1 MGDIKT
7 RFSLEGEQQFKSAM
21 TNAANAIKVLNSEQK
36 LAKAQFQN
44 TGDAERYA
52 AQQATI
58 LQQKIEQQRG
68 AVKAAEQAIKQLTD
82 NGVSPAS
89 RQFQQWQMKL
99 NNAQTELEKMQ
110 TELQN
115 VNSTMQETSN
125 AANEAGDA
133 VESIGKNVS
142 YDTVI
147 NGISKITGAMES
159 AARKAAELAGELITT
174 MKDAAA
180 WADDL
185 ATQATVYGIDAATLQ
200 RMRYTADLLDTS
212 VESIMKS
219 RQKLINNMV
228 YGNED
233 IQQSFKKLGITTQEF
248 MEGKYG
254 PVSTGYRDWADVF
267 WEVGDALSR
276 MDDFEEAS
284 ALATKLLGK
293 SWAELLPLF
302 DNDWAE
308 KGYKSAREYYEATM
322 ESWDVVSNE
331 NVAKL
336 TALDDAVHRMDNE
349 FTTLKNTV
357 LAEIA
362 PGFETLATAA
372 SDLLSEFNK
381 YLATDEGQQKLAD
394 LSEAVVELFSE
405 ITDLDFGTA
414 MDTAKGALN
423 SLTSGLKW
431 IKSNWKTVETGL
443 RGLGLAFGLLKISE
457 GVLTFMQLLAAG
469 KFLFGTSAA
478 AEAAAAGTSAGT
490 AWGAAF
496 AAAVMK
502 AAPWLA
508 FAYTLLN
515 PAASASNDLD
525 VMFDEGTGRLTTAG
539 WQDYNNAL
547 SRFASTGEHDWNG
560 WIDDLLMVGEIFEGL
575 PDISV
580 DENAVNAIARWRMTQ
595 DMDALISELES
606 LGYVR
611 KKTDA
616 ELRGSTAPEAVNA
629 QVNADGSATL
639 YDANGNEVGYTF
651 AKSDKTFKKD
661 RRTGEL
667 TEKFDYRIPESDEV
681 VRMTKAQAEAV
692 ETFWDVW
699 RESSDIS
706 DEDWSAYENAFK
718 GQEALFDQIDQMIT
732 DLYQRH
738 SKESGGF
745 DEGLPKDLF
754 TVEAEPVLPADAN
767 SKLQGMLNQF
777 SLMASVSLVPSF
789 GGLNYVKHANG
800 LPYVPFNGYPAIL
813 HRGERVLTARE
824 ATNYNSSSN
833 VYVET
838 MNMNGGVDA
847 QALADAMSARNKR
860 VSAGF
865 GW

>member
-1 MGDIKT
+1 M
-7 RFSLEGEQQFKSAM
+7 
-21 TNAANAIKVLNSEQK
+21 
-36 LAKAQFQN
+36 
-44 TGDAERYA
+44 
-52 AQQATI
+52 
-58 LQQKIEQQRG
+58 
-68 AVKAAEQAIKQLTD
+68 
-82 NGVSPAS
+82 
-89 RQFQQWQMKL
+89 
-99 NNAQTELEKMQ
+99 
-110 TELQN
+110 
-115 VNSTMQETSN
+115 
-125 AANEAGDA
+125 
-133 VESIGKNVS
+133 
-142 YDTVI
+142 
-147 NGISKITGAMES
+147 
-159 AARKAAELAGELITT
+159 
-174 MKDAAA
+174 
-180 WADDL
+180 
-185 ATQATVYGIDAATLQ
+185 
-200 RMRYTADLLDTS
+200 
-212 VESIMKS
+212 
-219 RQKLINNMV
+219 
-228 YGNED
+228 
-233 IQQSFKKLGITTQEF
+233 
-248 MEGKYG
+248 
-254 PVSTGYRDWADVF
+254 
-267 WEVGDALSR
+267 
-276 MDDFEEAS
+276 
-284 ALATKLLGK
+284 
-293 SWAELLPLF
+293 
-302 DNDWAE
+302 
-308 KGYKSAREYYEATM
+308 
-322 ESWDVVSNE
+322 
-331 NVAKL
+331 
-336 TALDDAVHRMDNE
+336 
-349 FTTLKNTV
+349 
-357 LAEIA
+357 
-362 PGFETLATAA
+362 
-372 SDLLSEFNK
+372 
-381 YLATDEGQQKLAD
+381 
-394 LSEAVVELFSE
+394 
-405 ITDLDFGTA
+405 
-414 MDTAKGALN
+414 
-423 SLTSGLKW
+423 
-431 IKSNWKTVETGL
+431 
-443 RGLGLAFGLLKISE
+443 
-457 GVLTFMQLLAAG
+457 
-469 KFLFGTSAA
+469 
-478 AEAAAAGTSAGT
+478 
-490 AWGAAF
+490 
-496 AAAVMK
+496 
-502 AAPWLA
+502 
-508 FAYTLLN
+508 LN

-616 ELRGSTAPEAVNA
+616 ELRGSTGSEVRNA
-629 QVNADGSATL
+629 QENADGSATI

-651 AKSDKTFKKD
+651 AKSDKFYN

-667 TEKFDYRIPESDEV
+667 IEKFDYRIPESDEV

-718 GQEALFDQIDQMIT
+718 GHEALFDQIDQMIT

-745 DEGLPKDLF
+745 DEGLPEDLF